1 MMSLKKSVSTV
12 ATKIVLS
19 LVVGASVVLFGSGCE
34 GDEVGEWKFENR
46 SSYRVYV
53 APNGQD
59 WSPAT
64 IGPGGSVTI
73 EDSGGR
79 GIQYVYTPSEKVRPE
94 SAKGNKIIFYNR

>member
-1 MMSLKKSVSTV
+1 MTQKKGGSNMK
-12 ATKIVLS
+12 AKIILT
-19 LVVGASVVLFGSGCE
+19 LVVGACAVIFGPGCE
-34 GDEVGEWKFENR
+34 DDESGDWRFENR

-64 IGPGGSVTI
+64 IAPGGSVTL

-79 GIQYVYTPSEKVRPE
+79 GIQYVYTPSAKVRPE
-94 SAKGNKIIFYNR
+94 SAKGNKVIFYNR